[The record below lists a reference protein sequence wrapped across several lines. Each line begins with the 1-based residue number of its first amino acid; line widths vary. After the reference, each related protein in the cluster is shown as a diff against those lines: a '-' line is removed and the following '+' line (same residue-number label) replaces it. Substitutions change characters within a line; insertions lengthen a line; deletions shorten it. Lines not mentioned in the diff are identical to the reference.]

1 MPGISERSKT
11 IKKRKKAVVNV
22 IEEGEEGAEVSTP
35 LSDNEM
41 TVDEDKAPN
50 ALLEQYD
57 KFPEYITL
65 TLKQRQESFAFTSYN
80 KFAITEV
87 LDQKQK
93 EVIML
98 NTYPITLKIYLVPKL
113 NILTIAKDER
123 SDAMTTTIDDL
134 LSNLID
140 FNDDGTNLQI
150 KESQQIVSKSNDRVY
165 KWLHTFAGLHV
176 CTI

>member
-1 MPGISERSKT
+1 MT
-11 IKKRKKAVVNV
+11 AD
-22 IEEGEEGAEVSTP
+22 EE
-35 LSDNEM
+35 
-41 TVDEDKAPN
+41 KAPS
-50 ALLEQYD
+50 ALLEQFD

-80 KFAITEV
+80 KFVLTEV

-113 NILTIAKDER
+113 NILTIAKEER

-150 KESQQIVSKSNDRVY
+150 KESQ
-165 KWLHTFAGLHV
+165 
-176 CTI
+176 

>member
-1 MPGISERSKT
+1 MPGISEHSKT

-22 IEEGEEGAEVSTP
+22 IEEGEEGAEISAP

-50 ALLEQYD
+50 ALLEQFD

-65 TLKQRQESFAFTSYN
+65 TLKQRQESFTFTSYN

-87 LDQKQK
+87 IDQKQK

-140 FNDDGTNLQI
+140 FNDDGTNL
-150 KESQQIVSKSNDRVY
+150 
-165 KWLHTFAGLHV
+165 
-176 CTI
+176 